1 MGRNRAR
8 RTEPVPVHGRP
19 ARPGRTLGS
28 VFTALREPSPST
40 ERDPARSYEPLDE
53 ADLERLG
60 RAADAELEAFFA
72 RNPRLGGWRERV
84 RVIALCQ
91 GGAEHYLRGRRGV
104 WDLDVVVCFA
114 HDPKLP
120 RLWRRMVVSW
130 DWGHSKL
137 GRCPYDPPEYTGR
150 AVDVAFWVI
159 PDRPDPVAAFRE
171 CLAGRAEQHPN
182 PERKRDL
189 AHEPVVLI
197 RPDLGSVA
205 WDPPNVPVPRPK
217 AEGHR
222 KPQGLAPL

>member
-1 MGRNRAR
+1 M
-8 RTEPVPVHGRP
+8 
-19 ARPGRTLGS
+19 
-28 VFTALREPSPST
+28 
-40 ERDPARSYEPLDE
+40 
-53 ADLERLG
+53 G

-159 PDRPDPVAAFRE
+159 PDRPDPVAALRE
-171 CLAGRAEQHPN
+171 WLAGRAEQHPN

-205 WDPPNVPVPRPK
+205 WDPPNVPAPRPK